1 MHRTDLKRNVPWLQQ
16 WKIHWKRG
24 GKSSI
29 TDKKPPY
36 EVLNKDLSDSGWAM
50 AVQLKSKKYGRNNNN
65 VDVHFSHQGVFL
77 MLRTSVDGQSGLHPG
92 LCRATI
98 ITSAHEHHHEI
109 AQWTLDA
116 QMKDGIA
123 RWHLQRGR
131 LQKNHLY
138 KTLLKSFN
146 WRHLRKSM
154 LLLRIIGSF
163 SKCHR

>member
-1 MHRTDLKRNVPWLQQ
+1 MIAVSKKSIENVEENLPSPIKNRL
-16 WKIHWKRG
+16 
-24 GKSSI
+24 S
-29 TDKKPPY
+29 Y